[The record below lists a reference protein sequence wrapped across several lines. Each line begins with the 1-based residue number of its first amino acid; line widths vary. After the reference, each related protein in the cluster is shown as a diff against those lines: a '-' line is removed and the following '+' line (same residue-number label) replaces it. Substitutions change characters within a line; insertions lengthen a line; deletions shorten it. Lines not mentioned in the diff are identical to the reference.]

1 MIFVASLSRKAK
13 KAIGSEVYQTSP
25 SVIAKNLKLD
35 RQISEMD
42 LAIIHPDDLSGLKN
56 GELVEALNNIHPTCK
71 VLYIFSSEKDRDLA
85 PQALGI
91 YKHQVKRINAEII
104 RDLAHKVLE
113 NTKVTSVEEVD
124 FTEELNE
131 ELAQVSE
138 INEKEKEQIK
148 GTTLNDRI
156 SVMAKDVAE
165 VEKEEEEVSNTSNE
179 NQQVTEE
186 TAIDSLNLQEA
197 STEEIEREES
207 INIKDREAEMLQSKR
222 DLNPPM
228 VGENMYPDWDAIKEQ
243 LNMENM
249 MRDLLSENTKY
260 CILTEDILYLEKRI
274 EVIFL
279 DETLPHEEKIKEIK
293 SIALKKSAKVGDAE
307 DILTDKILSVIS
319 MVTNTIEKT
328 MDTRLNEIQKNLDKV
343 ASLKLLNK
351 EEDVINA
358 LINQRYDL
366 YQELRSEYVK
376 LVQTYKIVDST
387 VADFLESLDN
397 DIPTSSEYINELFK
411 PIKQLFIPQNL
422 DTLINKIKESMA
434 NHSSSFSTIED
445 RMKAIISLLF
455 KLCDSSMEIINHQQQ
470 LIELYK
476 TRRPEERVRME
487 NVLKGRLKIFIGCE
501 GSGVSST
508 GSIYAHNRSRVKNV
522 ALIDLRSKVLRTKF
536 KAYVDDLYDLDTFL
550 NLNEQG
556 DFIEKIQKDFVAVK
570 GDVPEYEK
578 LVESL
583 SVHTDYYGEI
593 VILLDD
599 SQVDLLN
606 YLSGFAL
613 TTYFVVGNNKQ
624 DLLKMKRM
632 IQGYK
637 ATNIAKRVVFV
648 APPLDELRMMNMLE
662 ADKLIYISM
671 GIPYI
676 SEIVEYSLR
685 GIPPY
690 RSEVAK
696 EVFRGVF
703 E

>member
-13 KAIGSEVYQTSP
+13 KALGDEVYQTSP
-25 SVIAKNLKLD
+25 SVIAKNLKID

-56 GELVEALNNIHPTCK
+56 GELMEALNYVHPTCK
-71 VLYIFSSEKDRDLA
+71 VLYIFSSERDRDLA

-91 YKHQVKRINAEII
+91 HKHQVKRINSEII
-104 RDLAHKVLE
+104 RDLVNKVLE

-131 ELAQVSE
+131 KLAEVSE
-138 INEKEKEQIK
+138 INEKEKIREAALSDKIA
-148 GTTLNDRI
+148 
-156 SVMAKDVAE
+156 VMAKDVSE
-165 VEKEEEEVSNTSNE
+165 VEIEGQDQNVAETVDSLEKKAIEDLSLSEVTPEEV
-179 NQQVTEE
+179 
-186 TAIDSLNLQEA
+186 
-197 STEEIEREES
+197 EREES
-207 INIKDREAEMLQSKR
+207 INIKDREAEMLESKR
-222 DLNPPM
+222 DLDPPM
-228 VGENMYPDWDAIKEQ
+228 VGENMYPDWDAIKER
-243 LNMENM
+243 LSMENM

-260 CILTEDILYLEKRI
+260 CVLTEDILYLEKRI
-274 EVIFL
+274 EAIFL
-279 DETLPHEEKIKEIK
+279 DESKSHEDKIREIK
-293 SIALKKSAKVGDAE
+293 SIALKKSAKIGDAE

-328 MDTRLNEIQKNLDKV
+328 MDVRLNEIQKNLDKV

-351 EEDVINA
+351 EEDIINT
-358 LINQRYDL
+358 LINERYDL

-387 VADFLESLDN
+387 VADFLDSLDK
-397 DIPTSSEYINELFK
+397 DIPTSSEYINELFR

-422 DTLINKIKESMA
+422 DTLISKVKESMA
-434 NHSSSFSTIED
+434 NNSSSFSTIED

-455 KLCDSSMEIINHQQQ
+455 KLCDSSMEIINHQQN

-508 GSIYAHNRSRVKNV
+508 GSIYAYNRSRVKNV
-522 ALIDLRSKVLRTKF
+522 ALIDLRDKVFRTKF
-536 KAYVDDLYDLDTFL
+536 KSYVDELYDLETFL

-556 DFIEKIQKDFVAVK
+556 EFTEKIQKDFVAVK
-570 GDVPEYEK
+570 GSAPEYEK

-583 SVHTDYYGEI
+583 SVHTDHYGEI

-599 SQVDLLN
+599 TQVDLLN

-613 TTYFVVGNNKQ
+613 TVYFVVGNYKQ
-624 DLLKMKRM
+624 NLLRMKRL
-632 IQGYK
+632 IKDYS
-637 ATNIAKRVVFV
+637 ATNIAKRIVFV

-685 GIPPY
+685 GITPY

-696 EVFRGVF
+696 EVFRSVF

>member
-13 KAIGSEVYQTSP
+13 KALGDEVYQTSP

-56 GELVEALNNIHPTCK
+56 GELVEALGHVHPTCK

-85 PQALGI
+85 PQAMGI
-91 YKHQVKRINAEII
+91 YKHQVKRIIAEII

-124 FTEELNE
+124 FTDELHE
-131 ELAQVSE
+131 ELAKVSE
-138 INEKEKEQIK
+138 INEKEKIK
-148 GTTLNDRI
+148 EAALIDRI
-156 SVMAKDVAE
+156 SVTAKDVSE
-165 VEKEEEEVSNTSNE
+165 EELNKEEQQETSE
-179 NQQVTEE
+179 QPTVEDETTIEKLSLSEATPEE
-186 TAIDSLNLQEA
+186 T
-197 STEEIEREES
+197 EREES
-207 INIKDREAEMLQSKR
+207 INIKNREAEMLEPKR
-222 DLNPPM
+222 DLDPPI
-228 VGENMYPDWDAIKEQ
+228 VGENMYPDWDAIKER
-243 LNMENM
+243 LSMENM

-274 EVIFL
+274 EAIFL
-279 DETLPHEEKIKEIK
+279 DESKPHEEKIKEIK

-358 LINQRYDL
+358 LINERYDL

-387 VADFLESLDN
+387 VADFLESLDK
-397 DIPTSSEYINELFK
+397 DIPTSSEYINELFR

-422 DTLINKIKESMA
+422 DTLISKVKESMA
-434 NHSSSFSTIED
+434 NNSSSFSTIED

-455 KLCDSSMEIINHQQQ
+455 KLCDSSMEIINHQQN

-522 ALIDLRSKVLRTKF
+522 ALIDLRTKVLRTKF
-536 KAYVDDLYDLDTFL
+536 KNYVDDLYDLDTFL

-556 DFIEKIQKDFVAVK
+556 DFIEKIQKEFVAVK
-570 GDVPEYEK
+570 GEVPEYEK

-599 SQVDLLN
+599 TQVDLLN

-613 TTYFVVGNNKQ
+613 TTYFVVGNHKQ
-624 DLLKMKRM
+624 DLLKMKRI

-637 ATNIAKRVVFV
+637 ATNIAKRIVFV

-662 ADKLIYISM
+662 ADKLIFISM